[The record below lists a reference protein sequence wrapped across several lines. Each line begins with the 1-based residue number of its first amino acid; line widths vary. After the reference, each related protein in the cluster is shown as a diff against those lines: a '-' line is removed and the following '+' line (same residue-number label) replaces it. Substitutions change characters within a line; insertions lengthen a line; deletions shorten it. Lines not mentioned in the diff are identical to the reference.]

1 MKEIIA
7 NKQHNASVD
16 CCLYEQTNALLL
28 YGPLH
33 PNSEHPDHIPEISA
47 RFDAVNVKKKKKA
60 FWIMTYSAWH
70 PILSITVWRFGGS
83 CDFWK

>member
-47 RFDAVNVKKKKKA
+47 RFDAVNVKKKKK
-60 FWIMTYSAWH
+60 S
-70 PILSITVWRFGGS
+70 ILDNDLFGLAS
-83 CDFWK
+83 NTLDHSMEIRW